1 MKSVFKSAT
10 MAALVVAAATIS
22 VSGIA
27 AEAKKSSIDTLTT
40 NYYTQALIDRMDA
53 TRDGKVSKA
62 EFMKFMEEEW
72 KVLDKNKNGVLETTE
87 FLNREYFQRQ
97 TGD

>member
-1 MKSVFKSAT
+1 MRSMFKSAV
-10 MAALVVAAATIS
+10 MAAAVIAASTMSTAN
-22 VSGIA
+22 IA
-27 AEAKKSSIDTLTT
+27 AEAKKTAVDTLTA
-40 NYYTQALIDRMDA
+40 NYYTQALVDRMD
-53 TRDGKVSKA
+53 TSKDGKVSKA

-97 TGD
+97 VGD